1 MFSFSKACI
10 FVAQEQCSIGRFALY
25 SSKHFLWTNSSY
37 IASKVTYLKTSEKV
51 KLGLKNYEAAWSTT
65 QIRSISYEEKQKK
78 QRTHAQKMIDM
89 FDLPTKKKKFE
100 TRKPFDYSGDVGE
113 LEPLK
118 DDETMFVYRGLE
130 DKFKEFPQNYSKV
143 TSLEYADGQEK
154 MAHRIWTMQEKFLN
168 ICKYGERS
176 EMIIAQKTIQIRN
189 LKEHCQKNKKDT
201 LARVILLEQ
210 IQGRKKELKKLR
222 KRDYKRFIWLLKE
235 LNLLYRPHPLY
246 VDLNTRRARMRQY
259 LREETCRIIREKIN
273 TVYTRLDSEKE
284 NFYTEK
290 EKVLSEIRKDLS
302 EHNIS
307 AYDVLQNV
315 RMLRQE
321 RVVERQN
328 KAPPTPNTYKWIQFD
343 KDRKRAERSERD
355 QHRNALIKKGMQ
367 NLAQSKDAS

>member
-1 MFSFSKACI
+1 MKVQFYIDIYLIINTSCLYYECR
-10 FVAQEQCSIGRFALY
+10 FVYELHIVNLKC
-25 SSKHFLWTNSSY
+25 HFL
-37 IASKVTYLKTSEKV
+37 
-51 KLGLKNYEAAWSTT
+51 
-65 QIRSISYEEKQKK
+65 KQ
-78 QRTHAQKMIDM
+78 
-89 FDLPTKKKKFE
+89 
-100 TRKPFDYSGDVGE
+100 
-113 LEPLK
+113 
-118 DDETMFVYRGLE
+118 
-130 DKFKEFPQNYSKV
+130 
-143 TSLEYADGQEK
+143 
-154 MAHRIWTMQEKFLN
+154 
-168 ICKYGERS
+168 
-176 EMIIAQKTIQIRN
+176 
-189 LKEHCQKNKKDT
+189 DT

-273 TVYTRLDSEKE
+273 AVYTRLDSEKE

-307 AYDVLQNV
+307 AYDILQNV

-355 QHRNALIKKGMQ
+355 LHRNALIKKGML